1 MTKEERREYYRK
13 LEVSAAEQERADR
26 REQQRRTWDFV
37 HYRTISC
44 RVPADVAR
52 RFEALCKRH
61 HTTRY
66 RAIRDAVEAALRADG
81 RPSEGR

>member
-26 REQQRRTWDFV
+26 REQQRRAWDFA

-44 RVPADVAR
+44 RVPIDVAK
-52 RFEALCKRH
+52 RFEALCARH

-66 RAIRDAVEAALRADG
+66 RAIQDAVQAALRADE
-81 RPSEGR
+81 RSSEGT

>member
-13 LEVSAAEQERADR
+13 LEVSAEKQEKADR
-26 REQQRRTWDFV
+26 RERQRRAWDFV

-44 RVPADVAR
+44 RVPTDVAR

-66 RAIRDAVEAALRADG
+66 RAIRDAVEAALRADES
-81 RPSEGR
+81 PSEGR